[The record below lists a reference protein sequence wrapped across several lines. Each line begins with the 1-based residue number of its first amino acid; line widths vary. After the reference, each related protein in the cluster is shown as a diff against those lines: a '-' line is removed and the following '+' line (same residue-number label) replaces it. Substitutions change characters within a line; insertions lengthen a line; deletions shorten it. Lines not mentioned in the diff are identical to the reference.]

1 MRASYGTL
9 QLLGL
14 KPGGFP
20 FSPKTAFFLVGEE
33 CSGNCAFCAQSAGQS
48 GKLSRITWPEVD
60 PKEAIEKLASV
71 KLDRICIQAVK
82 SHPAFREA
90 CELLPEIQKTNN
102 APISASMHIEN
113 LAQAE
118 LLFGLRCDSV
128 SVALDCSTEEL
139 SKVYKGRDLS
149 SSFKLLEELATKWP
163 GKVATHLIM
172 GLGETEEELVE
183 LARKIIK
190 AGASISLFA
199 FTPVEGT
206 PLENNAPPEPKRYRM
221 VQIALAL
228 IRKNRN
234 ASLHYQ
240 NGKLVF
246 EVLPKQLLKPE
257 DFQNPGCRGCNR
269 PYYNE
274 KPGGFMYNYPNPP
287 DLDDALSILLEEK

>member
-33 CSGNCAFCAQSAGQS
+33 CSGNCAFCAQSTGQS
-48 GKLSRITWPEVD
+48 DKLSRITWPEID
-60 PKEAIEKLASV
+60 LNEAIKKLAFV
-71 KLDRICIQAVK
+71 QLDRICIQAVK

-90 CELLPEIQKTNN
+90 CEFLPKIKKANS
-102 APISASMHIEN
+102 APTSASMHIEN

-118 LLFGLRCDSV
+118 LLFGLGCDSV

-139 SKVYKGRDLS
+139 SKTCKGRGLS

-172 GLGETEEELVE
+172 GLGETEDELVE

-199 FTPVEGT
+199 FTPIEGT
-206 PLENNAPPEPKRYRM
+206 PLENNIPPEPKRYRM

-228 IRKNRN
+228 IRKNPDIN
-234 ASLHYQ
+234 LHYQ
-240 NGKLVF
+240 NRKLVF
-246 EVLPKQLLKPE
+246 EILPRQFLEPE

-274 KPGGFMYNYPNPP
+274 RPGGFMYNYPNPP
-287 DLDDALSILLEEK
+287 DLDEALSVLEEQ

>member
-20 FSPKTAFFLVGEE
+20 FSPRTAFFLIGEE

-48 GKLSRITWPEVD
+48 DKLSRITWPEID
-60 PKEAIEKLASV
+60 PNEAIEKLAFIQ
-71 KLDRICIQAVK
+71 LDRICIQAVK

-90 CELLPEIQKTNN
+90 CEFLPKIKKANS

-113 LAQAE
+113 LAQTE
-118 LLFGLRCDSV
+118 LLFDLGCDSV

-139 SKVYKGRDLS
+139 SRVYKGRDLS
-149 SSFKLLEELATKWP
+149 SSFNLLQELATKWP

-172 GLGETEEELVE
+172 GLGETEEELVK

-199 FTPVEGT
+199 FTPIEGT
-206 PLENNAPPEPKRYRM
+206 LLENNTPPEPKRYRM
-221 VQIALAL
+221 VQVALAL
-228 IRKNRN
+228 IRKNQDIN
-234 ASLHYQ
+234 LHYQ

-246 EVLPKQLLKPE
+246 EVLPRQLLEPE
-257 DFQNPGCRGCNR
+257 DFQNPGCSGCNR

-274 KPGGFMYNYPNPP
+274 RPGGFMYNYPNPP
-287 DLDDALSILLEEK
+287 DLDEALSVLEEQ

>member
-48 GKLSRITWPEVD
+48 DKLSRITWPEID
-60 PKEAIEKLASV
+60 LNEAIKKLTFV
-71 KLDRICIQAVK
+71 QLDRICIQAVK
-82 SHPAFREA
+82 SHSAFEEA
-90 CELLPEIQKTNN
+90 CELLPKIKKTNS

-118 LLFGLRCDSV
+118 LLFGLGCDSV

-139 SKVYKGRDLS
+139 SKTYKGRDLS
-149 SSFKLLEELATKWP
+149 SSFKLLEELLIKWP

-183 LARKIIK
+183 LARKIVK

-199 FTPVEGT
+199 FTPIEGT
-206 PLENNAPPEPKRYRM
+206 PLENNTPPEPKRYRM
-221 VQIALAL
+221 VQIALAI
-228 IRKNRN
+228 IRKNPDTN
-234 ASLHYQ
+234 LHYQ
-240 NGKLVF
+240 NGKLVL
-246 EVLPKQLLKPE
+246 ETLPRQLLEPE

-274 KPGGFMYNYPNPP
+274 RPGGFMYNYPNPP
-287 DLDDALSILLEEK
+287 DLDEALSVLEEQ

>member
-20 FSPKTAFFLVGEE
+20 FSPRTAFFLIGEE

-48 GKLSRITWPEVD
+48 DKLSRITWPEID
-60 PKEAIEKLASV
+60 PNEAIEKLAFIQ
-71 KLDRICIQAVK
+71 LDRICIQAVK

-90 CELLPEIQKTNN
+90 CEFLPKIKKANS

-113 LAQAE
+113 LAQTE
-118 LLFGLRCDSV
+118 LLFDLGCDSV

-139 SKVYKGRDLS
+139 SRVYKGRDLS
-149 SSFKLLEELATKWP
+149 SSFNLLQELATKWP

-172 GLGETEEELVE
+172 GLGETEEELVK

-199 FTPVEGT
+199 FTPIEGT
-206 PLENNAPPEPKRYRM
+206 LLENNTPPEPKRYRM
-221 VQIALAL
+221 VQVALAL
-228 IRKNRN
+228 IRKNQDIN
-234 ASLHYQ
+234 LHYQ

-246 EVLPKQLLKPE
+246 EVLPRQLLEPE
-257 DFQNPGCRGCNR
+257 DFQNPGCSGCNR
-269 PYYNE
+269 P
-274 KPGGFMYNYPNPP
+274 
-287 DLDDALSILLEEK
+287 